1 MYNERYPFYGIPAVI
16 AVNMIMAGASGG
28 TLAIIIAVCA
38 QVRQINDANSYIGSD
53 TCTDKG

>member
-38 QVRQINDANSYIGSD
+38 QV
-53 TCTDKG
+53 CTDKG